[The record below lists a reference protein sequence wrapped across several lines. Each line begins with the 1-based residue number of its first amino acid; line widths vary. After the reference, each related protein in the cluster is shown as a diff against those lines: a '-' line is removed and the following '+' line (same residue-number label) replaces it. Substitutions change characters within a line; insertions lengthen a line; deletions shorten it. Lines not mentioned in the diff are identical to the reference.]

1 MKSNRTM
8 YKIGLNLIGI
18 VKPLMGQMFFAI
30 LLGTLGHISATLIP
44 VLGVVIITDILGIGI
59 GIGGNHLL
67 VFVIM
72 LALLRGIFRYG
83 EQYLNHYIAF
93 KLLAL
98 IRDKVFYALRRLCPA
113 KLEGKDKGD
122 LISLITSDIELLEV
136 FYAHTISPI
145 AIAIAMAIIVASTMA
160 SFHPLLALASLT
172 AHFIV
177 GGLIPVITARLG
189 GDSGIKYRTGAG
201 ELSAFTLDS
210 LRGLNET
217 LQYSASEN
225 RQSQMRMKTDELLAT
240 EKKMKESGAIAS
252 AITQT
257 TILGADLI
265 FLFIAAVL
273 YIQGNISFSGLL
285 ISQILIM
292 SSFGPFISLANLGS
306 GLQNTFA
313 AANRILDIL
322 EEDPVCEDIGGLDHR
337 TFNGAKALDISF
349 SYDDE
354 LILDGISADFPK
366 GEIIGIHGKSG
377 SGKSTL
383 LKLLMRFW
391 KVDDGEIVI
400 SGETIENINTQDL
413 RDMESYVTQETHLFS
428 SSISDN
434 LRIAKRNASQS
445 ELEEACK
452 KASVHDFIAK
462 LPSGYET
469 KVGELGDRLSGG
481 ERQRI
486 GLARAFL
493 HGAPLVLLDEPT
505 SNLDSLNEA
514 VILKSVVEEKENR
527 TVILVTHRES
537 TMSLADRVYSVEH
550 GRVS

>member
-1 MKSNRTM
+1 
-8 YKIGLNLIGI
+8 
-18 VKPLMGQMFFAI
+18 
-30 LLGTLGHISATLIP
+30 
-44 VLGVVIITDILGIGI
+44 
-59 GIGGNHLL
+59 
-67 VFVIM
+67 
-72 LALLRGIFRYG
+72 
-83 EQYLNHYIAF
+83 
-93 KLLAL
+93 
-98 IRDKVFYALRRLCPA
+98 
-113 KLEGKDKGD
+113 
-122 LISLITSDIELLEV
+122 
-136 FYAHTISPI
+136 
-145 AIAIAMAIIVASTMA
+145 
-160 SFHPLLALASLT
+160 
-172 AHFIV
+172 
-177 GGLIPVITARLG
+177 
-189 GDSGIKYRTGAG
+189 
-201 ELSAFTLDS
+201 
-210 LRGLNET
+210 
-217 LQYSASEN
+217 
-225 RQSQMRMKTDELLAT
+225 
-240 EKKMKESGAIAS
+240 
-252 AITQT
+252 
-257 TILGADLI
+257 
-265 FLFIAAVL
+265 
-273 YIQGNISFSGLL
+273 
-285 ISQILIM
+285 M